1 MKTFTQFINENVQP
15 SQYSEIVQ
23 KLADSMSR
31 AAYTGNVSVNPDNSI
46 QIESNWELDT
56 MKISGLGR
64 IEPNAY
70 FSTTIRPK
78 FNKDAP
84 PKLSRLIQLGLGSV
98 ASLIEGFVITTALS
112 VEAYQVE
119 GYEFKEGPNTN
130 EYSLDDLEVA
140 DFFNNDDIDGAAES
154 LIEWWNECAN
164 EYGYML
170 YTRVAEDLEEYIASH
185 QPEEEEGEWEEEEDG
200 DDLLESHDNFKR
212 LHQLGLANRE
222 INIENLDGDPMSDHI
237 IDSIKNDADEV
248 SNMFGKD
255 IIKIDGQIST
265 DITML
270 LIYLADGSV
279 IQLDAHYQTGPGYS
293 NRDYSRLFIKSNN
306 GEFDVVL
313 REEGARNSEE
323 DMWLTALED
332 YNSVL
337 VAIMKLAKPY
347 LNRLSV

>member
-31 AAYTGNVSVNPDNSI
+31 AAYNGNVSVNPDNSI

-56 MKISGLGR
+56 MKISELGR

-84 PKLSRLIQLGLGSV
+84 AKLSRLIQLGLGSV

-112 VEAYQVE
+112 VEAYEVE
-119 GYEFKEGPNTN
+119 GYEFKEGPDTN
-130 EYSLDDLEVA
+130 DYSLEDLEVA
-140 DFFNNDDIDGAAES
+140 QFFANDDIDGAAES

-185 QPEEEEGEWEEEEDG
+185 QPEEEEGEWEEEEG
-200 DDLLESHDNFKR
+200 DD
-212 LHQLGLANRE
+212 
-222 INIENLDGDPMSDHI
+222 
-237 IDSIKNDADEV
+237 
-248 SNMFGKD
+248 
-255 IIKIDGQIST
+255 
-265 DITML
+265 
-270 LIYLADGSV
+270 
-279 IQLDAHYQTGPGYS
+279 
-293 NRDYSRLFIKSNN
+293 
-306 GEFDVVL
+306 
-313 REEGARNSEE
+313 SEE
-323 DMWLTALED
+323 F
-332 YNSVL
+332 
-337 VAIMKLAKPY
+337 
-347 LNRLSV
+347 